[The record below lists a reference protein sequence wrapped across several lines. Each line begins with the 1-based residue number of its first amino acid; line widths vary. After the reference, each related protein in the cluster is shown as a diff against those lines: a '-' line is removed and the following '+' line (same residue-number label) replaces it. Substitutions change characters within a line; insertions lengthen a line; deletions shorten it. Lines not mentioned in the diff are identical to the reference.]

1 MNNIRDKYE
10 LVIGLEVHAQLSTQ
24 TKAYCND
31 STTFGS
37 SPNTQTSPISLGH
50 PGTLPKSNLS
60 VLEYAVKMG
69 IACGCSITE
78 RNEYARKNYFYPDLP
93 KGYQITQDKTPICTG
108 GFISIKNKDGK
119 EKNIN
124 LTRIHME
131 EDAGKSI
138 HDMDPFNTLVDL
150 NRAGVALIEIVSEP
164 ELRSSDEAYQ
174 YLIEVRKLVRYLE
187 ICDGNLEEGSLRCD
201 ANISVMKKGSNIFGN
216 RVEVKNMNSL
226 RNVKKAIEFEMD
238 RQIELIENGGVVEQ
252 QTRSFNAFNGSTTLM
267 RSKEDANDYR
277 YFPEPDLQPVILTQN
292 YINKIKENLP
302 PLPKELFLKFKEE
315 MNLSDYDS
323 NILVEDK
330 NLALYYIEVC
340 KETKN
345 YKSAANMVIGSIKSS
360 LNERAIS
367 IDQFE
372 IDALRISQLI
382 DLVDNGKVSNSVATQ
397 KIFFEMIK
405 NSSSPEVIAK
415 NNNWLQESDTD
426 TLRSYVEQVIN
437 TNPKKVAEFQAGKK
451 GLIGFF
457 MGEVMKISRGKAD
470 PKMANKLVQ
479 EYLNK

>member
-108 GFISIKNKDGK
+108 GFITIKNKDGK

-292 YINKIKENLP
+292 YINKIKGNLP

-405 NSSSPEVIAK
+405 NSSSPEEIAK

-426 TLRSYVEQVIN
+426 TLRNYVEQVIN